1 MDIPKTP
8 DEIRVYVDGR
18 TALFLLKLSIELEEP
33 FADLCERAFELGMA
47 AELKN

>member
-1 MDIPKTP
+1 MPETL

-18 TALFLLKLSIELEEP
+18 TALFLLKMSIELGEP

-47 AELKN
+47 VELKN